1 VPRVRHPQL
10 GVRAQ
15 ADADEVDRQPPG
27 VVDEEAHVDGAAG
40 SAPDVDAVDPPSRSA
55 DDARPGMKDVLST
68 LGRYPST

>member
-1 VPRVRHPQL
+1 
-10 GVRAQ
+10 
-15 ADADEVDRQPPG
+15 
-27 VVDEEAHVDGAAG
+27 VDEEAHVDGAAG